1 MLNSEEWR
9 TQVLRAGVVMCRSCG
24 SRKLT
29 MGACAIGAKTVHQEY
44 TCEECGDEFT
54 AMYSLLGC
62 YDGIGNT

>member
-1 MLNSEEWR
+1 
-9 TQVLRAGVVMCRSCG
+9 
-24 SRKLT
+24 
-29 MGACAIGAKTVHQEY
+29 MGACAVGAKTIHQEY